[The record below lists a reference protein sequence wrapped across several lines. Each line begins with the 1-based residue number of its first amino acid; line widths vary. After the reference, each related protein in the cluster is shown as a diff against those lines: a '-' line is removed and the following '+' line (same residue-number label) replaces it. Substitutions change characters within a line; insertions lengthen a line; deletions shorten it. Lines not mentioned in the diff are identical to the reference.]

1 MRVFI
6 AEKPSLA
13 EAIVIGLGGKPNAS
27 EKKAGYYQHG
37 NDKITWCYGHM
48 LELFDPEDYDPKFK
62 KWSLD
67 DLPIK
72 ATFPPKLKVIQKS
85 QVQFNV
91 ISKLIKEAD
100 TLVHAG
106 DPDDEGCLLI
116 DEILT
121 HVNNTKPVERLL
133 IADLNENPVKEAL
146 ASMRPNSEF
155 QHQTQSALA
164 RSIGD
169 QLFGYNLTRAYTL
182 KAREKGCENVLNVG
196 RVQSAV
202 YGLINQR
209 TLANL
214 NHTESFY
221 YLLNGNFSIAG
232 KTVNARLIPNADTSE
247 LDEKNRL
254 ISELDAALIKEV
266 CDQKPARILS
276 IENRKENKAAPLPF
290 NLSKLQQTCAKK
302 WGYKATE
309 TLDIVQKLYE
319 THKLLTYPRSDCRYL
334 SDEHLNKAS
343 DILAA
348 IAGTSSTLVK
358 NIDGANLGAKHKA
371 FNSKNITA
379 HHAIIP
385 TEKNGSSCT
394 LTEKESNVYH
404 LVATSFIALFYP
416 DSVRDKVKAMIGCG
430 EQEFAATQSTIDKQ
444 GWEVLYQGEYNDE
457 PNDNAFDL
465 ALLKQGDEGH
475 CEFVTIDKK
484 KTLPLKYFTESTLL
498 AAMSRAAKYVSSPEL
513 RKALEEKDKNNKSE
527 SGSIGTEATRASI
540 LAKIESN
547 THLVSVVSE
556 KGYKEKVYKTTTA
569 GQEFCA
575 LLPDEI
581 ITPDTSALWADYQAS
596 IKKGE
601 LDTKTF
607 VSYIDC
613 YLETQVQF
621 VKENGVAITVADK
634 ITCPT
639 CQKGSITKRKGKNG
653 IFHAC
658 NRYPDC
664 KTAFQDKKGKPDF
677 EPKPKKKEGPSNAEK
692 FGVISASEFCKQC
705 GKPLARK
712 PAKKEG
718 SFWWGCTGFPT
729 CKVRFFDK
737 DGKPDRDKG
746 EL

>member
-13 EAIVIGLGGKPNAS
+13 DAILKGLGGTPNPTQ
-27 EKKAGYYQHG
+27 KKAGYYQHG
-37 NDKITWCYGHM
+37 SDRVTWCYGHM
-48 LELFDPEDYDPKFK
+48 LELFDPEDYDTKYK

-72 ATFPPKLKVIQKS
+72 ATFPPKMKPIKKN

-91 ISKLIKEAD
+91 ISRLIKEAD
-100 TLVHAG
+100 SIVHAG
-106 DPDDEGCLLI
+106 DPDDEGNLLV

-121 HVNNTKPVERLL
+121 HVKNTKPVERLL
-133 IADLNENPVKEAL
+133 IADLNDKPVKAAL

-155 QHQTQSALA
+155 KHLTQSALA
-164 RSIGD
+164 RSIAD

-182 KAREKGCENVLNVG
+182 KAREKGFENVLNVG

-202 YGLINQR
+202 LGLINQR

-221 YLLNGNFSIAG
+221 YVLNGAFSING
-232 KTVNARLIPNADTSE
+232 KSLHARLIPDADNNE
-247 LDEKNRL
+247 VDDKKRL
-254 ISELDAALIKEV
+254 ISELDAALIKEL
-266 CDQKPARILS
+266 CDGKPSHIAS
-276 IENRKENKAAPLPF
+276 VESKKERKAAPLPF
-290 NLSKLQQTCAKK
+290 NLSTLQQTCAKK

-309 TLDIVQKLYE
+309 TLEIAQKLYE

-334 SDEHLNKAS
+334 SDEHMHNANT
-343 DILAA
+343 ILSA
-348 IAGTSSTLVK
+348 IGATDSTL
-358 NIDGANLGAKHKA
+358 NPLLNDTNMDAKHKA
-371 FNSKNITA
+371 FNSKKITA

-385 TEKNGSSCT
+385 TEKNGQDCT
-394 LTEKESNVYH
+394 LSEKERNVYQ
-404 LVATSFIALFYP
+404 LVAMSFIALFYP
-416 DSVRDKVKAMIGCG
+416 DSIRDKVNALILCG
-430 EQEFAATQSTIDKQ
+430 AHEFNATQTTLDKQ
-444 GWEVLYQGEYNDE
+444 GWEVLYKGEHNDE
-457 PNDNAFDL
+457 PNANAFDL
-465 ALLKQGDEGH
+465 ATLQQGDEGL
-475 CEFVTIDKK
+475 CDVVTIDKK
-484 KTLPLKYFTESTLL
+484 KTKPLKYFTESTLL
-498 AAMSRAAKYVSSPEL
+498 AAMSHAAKYVSCPDL
-513 RKALEEKDKNNKSE
+513 RKVLEAKDKNNSAE

-556 KGYKEKVYKTTTA
+556 KGYSEKVYKTTVA

-581 ITPDTSALWADYQAS
+581 ITPNTSALWADYQAS

-607 VSYIDC
+607 VGYIDS
-613 YLETQVQF
+613 YLETQIQF
-621 VKENGVAITVADK
+621 VKDNGVAITAIDRIV
-634 ITCPT
+634 CPT

-653 IFHAC
+653 VFHAC

-677 EPKPKKKEGPSNAEK
+677 EPKPKKKEGLSNAEK
-692 FGVISASEFCKQC
+692 FGVVSETEFCKQC
-705 GKPLARK
+705 AKPLARK
-712 PAKKEG
+712 PAKKKDT
-718 SFWWGCTGFPT
+718 FWWGCTGFPA